1 MNNYFYK
8 AKSWDGQKINGVLQ
22 AASREEALKTLQEQ
36 NLIIIKLKTAMVLP
50 DQVIRRL
57 NNGFYRAGYRP
68 YRSRDLM
75 LFCRQLSTMFKTGL
89 PLLQSLKITA
99 AQSESKALGK
109 LLRSVATEVENGKS
123 LSEAMRGKP
132 GRFPVI
138 LTSMFEAGETGGM
151 LDETSARMADHYER
165 QHDLEE
171 KIRSATLYPA
181 FIIIVALVVLTIMI
195 TYVLPQFAMIFN
207 SIGMEMPFFSR
218 LLFSLGLFTGNYW
231 SIIAAFFMLAG
242 IALLLFSRTGKGR
255 LIVDRIKLSLPI
267 SGNVYR
273 QIEAARFSRTLSTL
287 LGGGITLH
295 TSLILLE
302 KTAGNSILAG
312 EIRAFVSVID
322 HGGTIAETIRNKSS
336 FPPLLAEMIYLGEES
351 GTLDQTLTEVATYFD
366 REVSYVVDRLGSI
379 LEPILILFVG
389 AFVGMIVFSI
399 MSPMYQVFQMI

>member
-1 MNNYFYK
+1 MNSYFYR
-8 AKSWDGQKINGVLQ
+8 AKSWSGQRVNGTLK
-22 AASREEALKTLQEQ
+22 AKNRDEALKALQDK
-36 NLIIIKLKTAMVLP
+36 NLIIIELKTGIFQPTQLL
-50 DQVIRRL
+50 RRL
-57 NNGFYRAGYRP
+57 SNACYAAGYRP
-68 YRSRDLM
+68 YKSRDLM

-89 PLLQSLKITA
+89 PLLQCLKITA

-109 LLRSVATEVENGKS
+109 LLRSVSTEVENGKS
-123 LSEAMRGKP
+123 LSEAMREKP

-151 LDETSARMADHYER
+151 LDEISARMAVHYER

-181 FIIIVALVVLTIMI
+181 FIISVALVVLTIMI

-207 SIGMEMPFFSR
+207 SIGMEMPLFSR
-218 LLFSLGLFTGNYW
+218 LLFSLGLFTGEYW
-231 SIIAAFFMLAG
+231 SYIATSFLLAG
-242 IALLLFSRTGKGR
+242 LALVLFCRTSKGR
-255 LIVDRIKLSLPI
+255 LILDGLKLRLPVW
-267 SGNVYR
+267 GNIYR

-295 TSLILLE
+295 TSMTLLE
-302 KTAGNSILAG
+302 KTSENRILAG
-312 EIRAFVSVID
+312 EIRAFAAVID
-322 HGGTIAETIRNKSS
+322 HGGTIADTIRSKSS

-351 GTLDQTLTEVATYFD
+351 GALDQTLTEVATYFE

-389 AFVGMIVFSI
+389 AFVGMIVYSV